1 MYYDCQIKVGDR
13 SIYYS
18 TVFWQPPHPPPPPT
32 PTPPPANPTSKS
44 KRGCQSMKMRFFK
57 SSWQKELFH
66 IIFSDHLWLPVLIQ
80 GRINILWCYIL
91 TPTTTY
97 PSKSQ
102 IGCHF
107 IKMLFFFVGF
117 HVKMN
122 HFTLFLAMYYDC
134 LVKVRGGSIYYG
146 IIFWPFCPQPN
157 LHQKVKGDVIPWKC
171 IFQVFMIKWTIS
183 HYLRRSFMI
192 ACSNAGAG
200 QYIYG
205 IIFWT
210 PPPPTPQK
218 IK

>member
-1 MYYDCQIKVGDR
+1 MIKGTISHYTAIINDCLFKSRGRSIYYGIIFWPHPSPTPQKVRMSLVGGGGVSRFSCQNEPFFTLFLGMYYDCQIKVGDR

-18 TVFWQPPHPPPPPT
+18 TIFWQPPPPPT

-44 KRGCQSMKMRFFK
+44 KRGCQSMKMHFFK

-107 IKMLFFFVGF
+107 MKMLFFCRFS
-117 HVKMN
+117 
-122 HFTLFLAMYYDC
+122 
-134 LVKVRGGSIYYG
+134 R
-146 IIFWPFCPQPN
+146 
-157 LHQKVKGDVIPWKC
+157 
-171 IFQVFMIKWTIS
+171 
-183 HYLRRSFMI
+183 
-192 ACSNAGAG
+192 
-200 QYIYG
+200 
-205 IIFWT
+205 
-210 PPPPTPQK
+210 
-218 IK
+218 